1 MYVKGVTCSG
11 CHDVHGTA
19 HDADL
24 IAPGNEV
31 CTSCHQPQLQPGPAG
46 SIEHHTRHA
55 PDSEGSV
62 CVACHI
68 SRIARTIGDVSV
80 RSHAFRFVSPADTE
94 RYGVPNPCTSC
105 HADETDEWAL
115 DELRR
120 WPQFS
125 PWRVAP

>member
-1 MYVKGVTCSG
+1 MCVS
-11 CHDVHGTA
+11 
-19 HDADL
+19 
-24 IAPGNEV
+24 I
-31 CTSCHQPQLQPGPAG
+31 LQPPAP
-46 SIEHHTRHA
+46 
-55 PDSEGSV
+55 PD
-62 CVACHI
+62 
-68 SRIARTIGDVSV
+68 
-80 RSHAFRFVSPADTE
+80 DTE